1 MLCCKKNIWIW
12 NTTANEILI
21 LQKLLTAEGQ
31 IDDFTRPVRDLKA
44 TVIEAMTELKTELE
58 TRYIILKYII
68 KGFMTF

>member
-1 MLCCKKNIWIW
+1 MLCCKKNIWR
-12 NTTANEILI
+12 NTIANEILI

>member
-1 MLCCKKNIWIW
+1 MLCCKKNIWR
-12 NTTANEILI
+12 NTIANEILI

-58 TRYIILKYII
+58 TRYIVLKYII

>member
-1 MLCCKKNIWIW
+1 MLCCKKNIWR
-12 NTTANEILI
+12 NTKSNEILI